1 MRSVE
6 ENLGTSELISRSGR
20 DHFGKDLISS
30 KYRAGIIDIQG
41 SSYLRIYFSNTF
53 FISHKYLYFL
63 QLPFSKQARSNIKLN
78 LSLNSEK

>member
-1 MRSVE
+1 M
-6 ENLGTSELISRSGR
+6 SELISRSGR

-41 SSYLRIYFSNTF
+41 STCVFIFLTPF